1 LDPEHGGLGA
11 SLWQVGEKGTVNN
24 EIEAAWRARLRRG
37 DPNRDRSNAIE
48 VHAPAQVVFTA
59 VEAVSVEGVR
69 FLRELEFIRALP
81 SLAATGRLDVPT
93 VDAPPVLSFTR
104 GAVCWARGHPKKS

>member
-1 LDPEHGGLGA
+1 LKPPGGLGCDA
-11 SLWQVGEKGTVNN
+11 AIPTV
-24 EIEAAWRARLRRG
+24 IAACDRG
-37 DPNRDRSNAIE
+37 PCS
-48 VHAPAQVVFTA
+48 AQVVFTA